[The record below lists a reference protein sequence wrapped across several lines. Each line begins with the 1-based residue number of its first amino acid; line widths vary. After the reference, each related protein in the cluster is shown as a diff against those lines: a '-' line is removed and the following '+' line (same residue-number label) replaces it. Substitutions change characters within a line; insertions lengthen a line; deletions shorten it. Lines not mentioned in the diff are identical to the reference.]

1 MLMEESLADR
11 GDGEELI
18 DAKVWFVLPTD
29 KDLRPSQAC
38 LYCVIWA
45 LAC

>member
-1 MLMEESLADR
+1 MGQSLADR

-18 DAKVWFVLPTD
+18 DTNVGGVHATD
-29 KDLRPSQAC
+29 KDLRPSKLC
-38 LYCVIWA
+38 FLHRKWA

>member
-1 MLMEESLADR
+1 MEQGLADS

-18 DAKVWFVLPTD
+18 DTNVGGVHSTD
-29 KDLRPSQAC
+29 SLLQPCQVC
-38 LYCVIWA
+38 LQLLMWA